1 MITSHLDLRLR
12 QNYDYISRSR
22 WERPAVLALRA
33 CLRRRRKEVIRL
45 LHRRLAPPGL
55 SGRGVA
61 PASLAVAAAVRAG
74 PDEAE
79 AFAFLVVEEV
89 GVDRGVEAG
98 IIELQAQIGAP
109 LVGGLGPGGADL
121 GAADEDAV
129 AGGVQIGRASCG
141 ERVCQYV

>member
-61 PASLAVAAAVRAG
+61 PARS
-74 PDEAE
+74 
-79 AFAFLVVEEV
+79 EEHTS
-89 GVDRGVEAG
+89 
-98 IIELQAQIGAP
+98 ELQSLMLISY
-109 LVGGLGPGGADL
+109 
-121 GAADEDAV
+121 AV
-129 AGGVQIGRASCG
+129 FCLTKKRHKSNPYQPSHHNIS
-141 ERVCQYV
+141 

>member
-1 MITSHLDLRLR
+1 MP
-12 QNYDYISRSR
+12 
-22 WERPAVLALRA
+22 PASAQGGDS
-33 CLRRRRKEVIRL
+33 
-45 LHRRLAPPGL
+45 PPPQAFGPARTVR
-55 SGRGVA
+55 GGVA

-129 AGGVQIGRASCG
+129 AGGVLAGGAEIGRAH
-141 ERVCQYV
+141 V

>member
-55 SGRGVA
+55 SGRGLA
-61 PASLAVAAAVRAG
+61 PASLALAASVRAG
-74 PDEAE
+74 PGVAE
-79 AFAFLVVEEV
+79 AFSIPVVGGV
-89 GVDRGVEAG
+89 GDERGGDGEQGVEG
-98 IIELQAQIGAP
+98 K
-109 LVGGLGPGGADL
+109 
-121 GAADEDAV
+121 
-129 AGGVQIGRASCG
+129 GV
-141 ERVCQYV
+141 

>member
-89 GVDRGVEAG
+89 GVDRGVE
-98 IIELQAQIGAP
+98 E
-109 LVGGLGPGGADL
+109 
-121 GAADEDAV
+121 
-129 AGGVQIGRASCG
+129 IGRASCR
-141 ERVCQYV
+141 ERGCQYVSISGVDVSLKK